1 MSWSIPYEVR
11 KFGFYKPKNQF
22 YIDRKKS
29 GITNFNDDFAHKISI
44 VPRTSRSEK
53 ISIQM
58 VLDKTSNE
66 LFFDNGE
73 TVMTGVFFPKDPFES
88 FLANADKNFK
98 IENEFICRVEEA

>member
-1 MSWSIPYEVR
+1 
-11 KFGFYKPKNQF
+11 
-22 YIDRKKS
+22 
-29 GITNFNDDFAHKISI
+29 
-44 VPRTSRSEK
+44 
-53 ISIQM
+53 M

-88 FLANADKNFK
+88 FLGNADKNFK